1 MNEDLPTNPGVES
14 EAVFSR
20 QRLKGFEIYHAYQ
33 ITTEMGRLARGVEK
47 QLFNP
52 EKAATVK
59 INSAG
64 KRTADITFEVP
75 MLRINRVGD
84 VLSRD
89 WIIFSNGQ
97 IYTCDSF
104 LLTPDVLDIS
114 TLAHPEPRDVISDQY
129 RIMERILTSKQA
141 GEENAKNESDSKP
154 SPIGLDQYEVPG
166 ELIRGIMARHRGGN
180 SDLA

>member
-14 EAVFSR
+14 EAVFSL

-33 ITTEMGRLARGVEK
+33 ITTEMGRIARGVEK
-47 QLFNP
+47 QRFNP
-52 EKAATVK
+52 EKAATAK
-59 INSAG
+59 IDRAG
-64 KRTADITFEVP
+64 RRTSDITFEVP

-84 VLSRD
+84 VLSQD

-114 TLAHPEPRDVISDQY
+114 TLAYPEPRDVISDQD
-129 RIMERILTSKQA
+129 RITDGILA
-141 GEENAKNESDSKP
+141 LAKK
-154 SPIGLDQYEVPG
+154 
-166 ELIRGIMARHRGGN
+166 
-180 SDLA
+180 